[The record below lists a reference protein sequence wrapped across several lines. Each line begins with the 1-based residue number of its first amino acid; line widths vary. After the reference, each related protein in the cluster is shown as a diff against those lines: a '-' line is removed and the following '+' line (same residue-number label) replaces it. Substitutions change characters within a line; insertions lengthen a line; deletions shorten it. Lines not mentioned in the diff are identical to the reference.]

1 MAVRVG
7 LSKVVARFCQ
17 IKTLDSSFLWA
28 TYYVDDFA
36 HNTYF
41 YHRKNINVTR
51 KQFIIINE
59 WVDDNANTINV
70 ITLV

>member
-1 MAVRVG
+1 MG
-7 LSKVVARFCQ
+7 LSNVVARFCQ

-59 WVDDNANTINV
+59 
-70 ITLV
+70 